1 MAGLKLAAP
10 KLAALAGPQFRS
22 NPYPFYAR
30 LRKEHPVI
38 QVVTPDGRLAW
49 LITRYDDALTA
60 LKDKRLSKDIANL
73 GEKPPWVPKYFEP
86 LARNMLDVD
95 DPDHARLRTLVHKA
109 FTPKLIETLRASIE
123 TLSEELIESAK
134 RSGQMD
140 LIAEFALPLP
150 VAVIS
155 QMLGIP
161 KREKDKFHLWS
172 NAIVSS
178 QSSKVG
184 ALKAIPSV
192 ISFLRYIRRL
202 VRLRQVHPE
211 DDLTTALI
219 QAEEAGDRMNADE
232 MLAMIFLLLIAGHET
247 TVNLIGNGMLALF
260 THPEQMEKLRGDT
273 SLIASAVEE
282 MLRFDSP
289 LEMATERYTREKIEV
304 SGVAIPA
311 GARVYVVIA
320 SANRDEQQFE
330 RAGQFDITRPNY
342 RHLSFGMG
350 AHYCLGAPLARIE
363 GQIAITALLKRM
375 PKLRLAVPYN
385 EIRWKPGL
393 ILRGAKTLPVE
404 F

>member
-1 MAGLKLAAP
+1 VAVP
-10 KLAALAGPQFRS
+10 KLAALVGPQFRS

-38 QVVTPDGRLAW
+38 QVVTPDGHLAW
-49 LITRYDDALTA
+49 LITRYDDALNA
-60 LKDKRLSKDIANL
+60 FRDKRLSKDIANL

-86 LARNMLDVD
+86 LARNMLDLD

-123 TLSEELIESAK
+123 TLSEELIESATPHG
-134 RSGQMD
+134 RMD
-140 LIAEFALPLP
+140 LITEFALPLP

-161 KREKDKFHLWS
+161 KREQDKFHRWS
-172 NAIVSS
+172 NTIVSS
-178 QSSKVG
+178 QSSKFG

-192 ISFLRYIRRL
+192 ISFLRYIRQL

-211 DDLTTALI
+211 NDLTTAMI
-219 QAEEAGDRMNADE
+219 QAEEAGDRMNMDE

-247 TVNLIGNGMLALF
+247 TVNLIGNGMLALL
-260 THPEQMEKLRGDT
+260 THPDQMEKLHVDP
-273 SLIASAVEE
+273 SLVASAVEE

-289 LEMATERYTREKIEV
+289 LEMATERYTTEKLEV
-304 SGVAIPA
+304 SGVAVPA

-330 RAGQFDITRPNY
+330 RADQFDITRSNN

-350 AHYCLGAPLARIE
+350 THYCLGAPLARIE
-363 GQIAITALLKRM
+363 GQIAITALLKHM
-375 PKLRLAVPYN
+375 PKLRLRVPCK
-385 EIRWKPGL
+385 EIRWRPGL
-393 ILRGAKTLPVE
+393 VLRGVKALPVE

>member
-1 MAGLKLAAP
+1 MSLP
-10 KLAALAGPQFRS
+10 KLLTLAGPQFRS

-30 LRKEHPVI
+30 LRNEQPVI
-38 QVVTPDGRLAW
+38 QVVTPDGYLAW
-49 LITRYDDALTA
+49 LITRYDDALNA
-60 LKDKRLSKDIANL
+60 LKDKRLSKDKANL
-73 GEKPPWVPKYFEP
+73 REKLPWVPKYFEP

-123 TLSEELIESAK
+123 MLSEELIESAK
-134 RSGQMD
+134 RRGRMD

-161 KREKDKFHLWS
+161 KQEQDKFHRWS

-178 QSSKVG
+178 QSSKFG

-211 DDLTTALI
+211 GDLTTALI

-260 THPEQMEKLRGDT
+260 THPEQMEKLRGDA
-273 SLIASAVEE
+273 SLVASAVEE

-289 LEMATERYTREKIEV
+289 LEMATERYATEEV
-304 SGVAIPA
+304 EFSGTAIPA

-320 SANRDEQQFE
+320 SANRDQQQFE
-330 RAGQFDITRPNY
+330 RANQFDITRANN

-350 AHYCLGAPLARIE
+350 AHYCLGAPLARLE
-363 GQIAITALLKRM
+363 GQIAVTALLRRL
-375 PKLRLAVPYN
+375 PNLRLRVPAD
-385 EIRWKPGL
+385 EIKWKPGL
-393 ILRGAKTLPVE
+393 VLRGAKALPVE

>member
-1 MAGLKLAAP
+1 M
-10 KLAALAGPQFRS
+10 
-22 NPYPFYAR
+22 
-30 LRKEHPVI
+30 RKEHPVI
-38 QVVTPDGRLAW
+38 QVVTPDGLLAW
-49 LITRYDDALTA
+49 LITRYDDVLNA
-60 LKDKRLSKDIANL
+60 LKDRRLSKDKANL

-123 TLSEELIESAK
+123 TLAEELIEAAEP
-134 RSGQMD
+134 RGRMD

-161 KREKDKFHLWS
+161 KREQDKFHSWS

-178 QSSKVG
+178 QSSKFG

-192 ISFLRYIRRL
+192 VSFLRYIRRL
-202 VRLRQVHPE
+202 VRLRQAHPE
-211 DDLTTALI
+211 NDLTTAMI
-219 QAEEAGDRMNADE
+219 QAEEAGDRMNAYE

-260 THPEQMEKLRGDT
+260 AHPEQMGRLRADA
-273 SLIASAVEE
+273 SLIAPAVEE

-289 LEMATERYTREKIEV
+289 LEMASERYAAEEV
-304 SGVAIPA
+304 ELSGTSIPA
-311 GARVYVVIA
+311 GARVYAVIA

-330 RAGQFDITRPNY
+330 RADQFDLTRLNN

-350 AHYCLGAPLARIE
+350 AHYC
-363 GQIAITALLKRM
+363 
-375 PKLRLAVPYN
+375 
-385 EIRWKPGL
+385 
-393 ILRGAKTLPVE
+393 
-404 F
+404 

>member
-1 MAGLKLAAP
+1 VTVP

-30 LRKEHPVI
+30 LRKEQPVI
-38 QVVTPDGRLAW
+38 QVTTPDGNLAW
-49 LITRYDDALTA
+49 LITRYDDALNA
-60 LKDKRLSKDIANL
+60 FRDKRLSKDIANL

-86 LARNMLDVD
+86 LARNMLDLD

-109 FTPKLIETLRASIE
+109 FTPKLIETLRTSIE
-123 TLSEELIESAK
+123 NITEELIESAK
-134 RSGQMD
+134 RRGRMD

-161 KREKDKFHLWS
+161 KREQDKFHRWS
-172 NAIVSS
+172 KTIVSS

-202 VRLRQVHPE
+202 VRLRQMHPE
-211 DDLTTALI
+211 NDLTTAMI
-219 QAEEAGDRMNADE
+219 QAEEAGDRMNTDE

-260 THPEQMEKLRGDT
+260 AHPEQMEKLRADS
-273 SLIASAVEE
+273 SLVTSAVEE
-282 MLRFDSP
+282 ILRFDSP
-289 LEMATERYTREKIEV
+289 VEMATERYTKEKIEI

-330 RAGQFDITRPNY
+330 RAEQFDITRSNN
-342 RHLSFGMG
+342 RHLSFGIG
-350 AHYCLGAPLARIE
+350 THYCLGAPLARME
-363 GQIAITALLKRM
+363 GQIAITALLKHM
-375 PKLRLAVPYN
+375 GKLRLRVPYS
-385 EIRWKPGL
+385 EIRWRPGL
-393 ILRGAKTLPVE
+393 VLRGVKALPVE

>member
-1 MAGLKLAAP
+1 
-10 KLAALAGPQFRS
+10 
-22 NPYPFYAR
+22 
-30 LRKEHPVI
+30 
-38 QVVTPDGRLAW
+38 
-49 LITRYDDALTA
+49 
-60 LKDKRLSKDIANL
+60 
-73 GEKPPWVPKYFEP
+73 
-86 LARNMLDVD
+86 MLDLD
-95 DPDHARLRTLVHKA
+95 DPDHSRLRTLVHKA

-123 TLSEELIESAK
+123 ALSEELIELA
-134 RSGQMD
+134 RPHGRMD

-161 KREKDKFHLWS
+161 KQEQDKFHRWS
-172 NAIVSS
+172 NLIVSS
-178 QSSKVG
+178 QSSKFG

-211 DDLTTALI
+211 NDLTTAMI
-219 QAEEAGDRMNADE
+219 QAEEAGDKMSGDE
-232 MLAMIFLLLIAGHET
+232 MLSTIFLLLIAGHET
-247 TVNLIGNGMLALF
+247 TVNLIGNGMLALL
-260 THPEQMEKLRGDT
+260 THPEQMEKLRGDP
-273 SLIASAVEE
+273 SLVACAVEE

-289 LEMATERYTREKIEV
+289 LEMATERYTTEEV
-304 SGVAIPA
+304 EYSGTGIPS

-330 RAGQFDITRPNY
+330 RADQFDITRPNN

-350 AHYCLGAPLARIE
+350 AHYCMGAPLARLE

-375 PKLRLAVPYN
+375 PKLRLAVAYN
-385 EIRWKPGL
+385 EISWKPGL
-393 ILRGAKTLPVE
+393 ILRGVKRLPVE

>member
-1 MAGLKLAAP
+1 VA
-10 KLAALAGPQFRS
+10 
-22 NPYPFYAR
+22 
-30 LRKEHPVI
+30 
-38 QVVTPDGRLAW
+38 TPDGHLAW
-49 LITRYDDALTA
+49 LITRYDDALNA
-60 LKDKRLSKDIANL
+60 FRDKRLSKDIANL

-86 LARNMLDVD
+86 LARNMLDLD

-109 FTPKLIETLRASIE
+109 FTPKLIETLRTSIE
-123 TLSEELIESAK
+123 TITEELIKSAK
-134 RSGQMD
+134 PHGRMD

-161 KREKDKFHLWS
+161 KREQDKFHRWS
-172 NAIVSS
+172 KTIVSS
-178 QSSKVG
+178 QSSQAG

-202 VRLRQVHPE
+202 VRLRQMHPE
-211 DDLTTALI
+211 NDLTTALV
-219 QAEEAGDRMNADE
+219 QAEEAGDRMNMDE

-247 TVNLIGNGMLALF
+247 TVNLIGNGMLALL
-260 THPEQMEKLRGDT
+260 THPEQMEKLHADS
-273 SLIASAVEE
+273 SLVASAVEE

-289 LEMATERYTREKIEV
+289 VEMATERYTKEKIEV

-330 RAGQFDITRPNY
+330 RADEFDITRSNN

-350 AHYCLGAPLARIE
+350 THYCLGAPLARIE
-363 GQIAITALLKRM
+363 GQIAITALLKHM
-375 PKLRLAVPYN
+375 PKLRLRVPYN
-385 EIRWKPGL
+385 EIRWRPGL
-393 ILRGAKTLPVE
+393 VLRGVKALPVG

>member
-1 MAGLKLAAP
+1 MATP

-38 QVVTPDGRLAW
+38 QVMTPEGHRAW
-49 LITRYDDALTA
+49 LITRYEDALNA
-60 LKDKRLSKDIANL
+60 LKDKRLSKDIRNL

-86 LARNMLDVD
+86 LARNMLDLD
-95 DPDHARLRTLVHKA
+95 DPDHARLRALVHKA

-123 TLSEELIESAK
+123 ALAEELIELA
-134 RSGQMD
+134 RPRGRMD

-155 QMLGIP
+155 QMLGVP
-161 KREKDKFHLWS
+161 KRERDKFHRWS
-172 NAIVSS
+172 NVIVSS
-178 QSSKVG
+178 QSSKFG

-202 VRLRQVHPE
+202 VRLRQVNPE
-211 DDLTTALI
+211 NDLTTALI

-247 TVNLIGNGMLALF
+247 TVNLIGNGMLALL
-260 THPEQMEKLRGDT
+260 THPEQMEKLRDDP
-273 SLIASAVEE
+273 SLVASAVEE

-289 LEMATERYTREKIEV
+289 LEMATERYTTEEV
-304 SGVAIPA
+304 EYSGAEIPA

-330 RAGQFDITRPNY
+330 RADQFDITRTNN

-350 AHYCLGAPLARIE
+350 AHYCLGAPLARLE
-363 GQIAITALLKRM
+363 GQIAVTALLKRM

-385 EIRWKPGL
+385 EISWKPGL
-393 ILRGAKTLPVE
+393 ILRGVKALPVE

>member
-1 MAGLKLAAP
+1 VTVSKPATP
-10 KLAALAGPQFRS
+10 KLTALAGPQFRS

-38 QVVTPDGRLAW
+38 QVVTPDGHLAW
-49 LITRYDDALTA
+49 LITRYDDALNA

-86 LARNMLDVD
+86 LARNMLDLD

-134 RSGQMD
+134 PRGRMD

-161 KREKDKFHLWS
+161 KREQDKFHRWS
-172 NAIVSS
+172 NAIVAS
-178 QSSKVG
+178 QSSKFG

-192 ISFLRYIRRL
+192 LSFLRYIRRL

-211 DDLTTALI
+211 DDLTTAMV

-260 THPEQMEKLRGDT
+260 THPEQMEKLLGDS
-273 SLIASAVEE
+273 SLLASAVEE

-289 LEMATERYTREKIEV
+289 VEMATERYTTEDVEF
-304 SGVAIPA
+304 SGTTIPA
-311 GARVYVVIA
+311 GARVHVVIA

-330 RAGQFDITRPNY
+330 RADQFDITRPNN

-350 AHYCLGAPLARIE
+350 THYCLGAPLARLE
-363 GQIAITALLKRM
+363 GQIAITALLKHM
-375 PKLRLAVPYN
+375 PKLCLAVPYN
-385 EIRWKPGL
+385 EIRWRPGL
-393 ILRGAKTLPVE
+393 VLRGVKALPVE

>member
-1 MAGLKLAAP
+1 
-10 KLAALAGPQFRS
+10 
-22 NPYPFYAR
+22 
-30 LRKEHPVI
+30 
-38 QVVTPDGRLAW
+38 
-49 LITRYDDALTA
+49 
-60 LKDKRLSKDIANL
+60 
-73 GEKPPWVPKYFEP
+73 
-86 LARNMLDVD
+86 
-95 DPDHARLRTLVHKA
+95 
-109 FTPKLIETLRASIE
+109 
-123 TLSEELIESAK
+123 
-134 RSGQMD
+134 
-140 LIAEFALPLP
+140 
-150 VAVIS
+150 
-155 QMLGIP
+155 
-161 KREKDKFHLWS
+161 
-172 NAIVSS
+172 VSS
-178 QSSKVG
+178 QSSKFG

-260 THPEQMEKLRGDT
+260 THPEQMEELRGNAA
-273 SLIASAVEE
+273 LVASAVEE

-289 LEMATERYTREKIEV
+289 VEMATERYATEEV
-304 SGVAIPA
+304 EFSGTAIPA

-330 RAGQFDITRPNY
+330 RADQFDITRPNN

-350 AHYCLGAPLARIE
+350 AHYCLGAPLARLE

-375 PKLRLAVPYN
+375 PKLRLAMPYN
-385 EIRWKPGL
+385 EIRWKSGL
-393 ILRGAKTLPVE
+393 VLRGVKSLPVE

>member
-1 MAGLKLAAP
+1 MAGTKIAATKLAE
-10 KLAALAGPQFRS
+10 LAGPQFRS
-22 NPYPFYAR
+22 NPYPFYAH
-30 LRKEHPVI
+30 LRKEQPVI
-38 QVVTPDGRLAW
+38 QVVTPDGLLAW
-49 LITRYDDALTA
+49 LITRYDDVLNA
-60 LKDKRLSKDIANL
+60 LKDKRLSKDKANL

-123 TLSEELIESAK
+123 NLSEQLIESAK
-134 RSGQMD
+134 PRGRMD

-161 KREKDKFHLWS
+161 KREQDKFHRWS
-172 NAIVSS
+172 NTIVSS
-178 QSSKVG
+178 QSSKFG

-192 ISFLRYIRRL
+192 VSFLRYIRRL
-202 VRLRQVHPE
+202 IQLRQVHPE

-219 QAEEAGDRMNADE
+219 QAEEAGARMNADE

-260 THPEQMEKLRGDT
+260 AHPEQMQKLRADA
-273 SLIASAVEE
+273 SLIVPAVEE

-289 LEMATERYTREKIEV
+289 LEMASERYAAEEV
-304 SGVAIPA
+304 EFSGTAIPA
-311 GARVYVVIA
+311 GARVYAVIA

-330 RAGQFDITRPNY
+330 RAEQFDITRLNN

-350 AHYCLGAPLARIE
+350 AHYCLGAPLARLE
-363 GQIAITALLKRM
+363 GQIAIAALLRRLPELRM
-375 PKLRLAVPYN
+375 AAPYSK
-385 EIRWKPGL
+385 IRWKPGL
-393 ILRGAKTLPVE
+393 ILRGVKALPVK

>member
-1 MAGLKLAAP
+1 MAVP

-38 QVVTPDGRLAW
+38 QVAAPDGHPAW
-49 LITRYDDALTA
+49 LITRYDDALNA
-60 LKDKRLSKDIANL
+60 FRDKRLSKDIANL

-86 LARNMLDVD
+86 LARNMLDLD

-109 FTPKLIETLRASIE
+109 FTPKLIETLRTSIE
-123 TLSEELIESAK
+123 TITEELIKSAK
-134 RSGQMD
+134 PHGRMD

-161 KREKDKFHLWS
+161 KREQDKFHRWS
-172 NAIVSS
+172 KTIVSS

-211 DDLTTALI
+211 NDLTTAMV
-219 QAEEAGDRMNADE
+219 QAEEAGDRLNTDE

-247 TVNLIGNGMLALF
+247 TVNLIGNGMLALL
-260 THPEQMEKLRGDT
+260 THPAQMEKLHADP
-273 SLIASAVEE
+273 SLVASAVEE

-289 LEMATERYTREKIEV
+289 VEMATERYTKEKIEV
-304 SGVAIPA
+304 GGVAIPA

-330 RAGQFDITRPNY
+330 RADEFDITRSNN

-350 AHYCLGAPLARIE
+350 THYCLGAPLARIE
-363 GQIAITALLKRM
+363 GQIAITALLKHM
-375 PKLRLAVPYN
+375 PKLRLRVPYN
-385 EIRWKPGL
+385 EIRWRPGL
-393 ILRGAKTLPVE
+393 VLRGVKALPVG

>member
-1 MAGLKLAAP
+1 MATP

-38 QVVTPDGRLAW
+38 QVVTPEGHRAW
-49 LITRYDDALTA
+49 LITRYEDALNA
-60 LKDKRLSKDIANL
+60 LKDKRLSKDIRNL

-86 LARNMLDVD
+86 LARNMLDLD

-123 TLSEELIESAK
+123 ALSEELIELA
-134 RSGQMD
+134 RPRGRMD

-161 KREKDKFHLWS
+161 KPEQDKFHCWS
-172 NAIVSS
+172 NMIVSS
-178 QSSKVG
+178 QSSKFG

-202 VRLRQVHPE
+202 VRLRQVRPE
-211 DDLTTALI
+211 NDLTTAMI
-219 QAEEAGDRMNADE
+219 QAEEAGDRMSGDE
-232 MLAMIFLLLIAGHET
+232 MLSMIFLLLIAGHET
-247 TVNLIGNGMLALF
+247 TVNLIGNGMLALL
-260 THPEQMEKLRGDT
+260 THPEQMKELRGDP
-273 SLIASAVEE
+273 LLVASAVEE

-289 LEMATERYTREKIEV
+289 LEMATERYTTEEV
-304 SGVAIPA
+304 EYSGTAIPS

-330 RAGQFDITRPNY
+330 RADQFDITRPNN
-342 RHLSFGMG
+342 RHLSFGVG
-350 AHYCLGAPLARIE
+350 AHYCMGAPLARLE

-375 PKLRLAVPYN
+375 PELRLAVAYN
-385 EIRWKPGL
+385 EISWKPGL
-393 ILRGAKTLPVE
+393 ILRGVKRLPVE

>member
-1 MAGLKLAAP
+1 VAGSKIATP

-38 QVVTPDGRLAW
+38 QVVTPDGLLAW
-49 LITRYDDALTA
+49 LITRYDDALNA
-60 LKDKRLSKDIANL
+60 LKDKRLSKDKANL

-123 TLSEELIESAK
+123 TLSEELIERAK
-134 RSGQMD
+134 PRGRMD

-161 KREKDKFHLWS
+161 KREQDKFHRWS

-178 QSSKVG
+178 QSSKFG

-192 ISFLRYIRRL
+192 VSFLRYIRRL

-211 DDLTTALI
+211 NDLITAMI

-260 THPEQMEKLRGDT
+260 THPEQMEKLRGDS
-273 SLIASAVEE
+273 SLVASAVEE

-289 LEMATERYTREKIEV
+289 LEMATERYAAEEV
-304 SGVAIPA
+304 GFNGTAIPA

-330 RAGQFDITRPNY
+330 RADQFDITRQNN

-350 AHYCLGAPLARIE
+350 AHYCLGAPLARLE

-375 PKLRLAVPYN
+375 PELRLAGPYN
-385 EIRWKPGL
+385 EVRWKSGL
-393 ILRGAKTLPVE
+393 VLRGVKALPVK

>member
-1 MAGLKLAAP
+1 
-10 KLAALAGPQFRS
+10 
-22 NPYPFYAR
+22 
-30 LRKEHPVI
+30 
-38 QVVTPDGRLAW
+38 
-49 LITRYDDALTA
+49 
-60 LKDKRLSKDIANL
+60 
-73 GEKPPWVPKYFEP
+73 VPKYFEP
-86 LARNMLDVD
+86 LARNMLDLD

-109 FTPKLIETLRASIE
+109 FTPKLIETLRTSIE
-123 TLSEELIESAK
+123 TITEELIESAK
-134 RSGQMD
+134 RRGRID

-161 KREKDKFHLWS
+161 KKEQDKFHRWS
-172 NAIVSS
+172 KTIVSS

-211 DDLTTALI
+211 NDLTTALI
-219 QAEEAGDRMNADE
+219 QAEEAGDRMNMDE

-247 TVNLIGNGMLALF
+247 TVNLIGNGMLALL
-260 THPEQMEKLRGDT
+260 THPEQMEKLHGDS
-273 SLIASAVEE
+273 SLVASAVEE
-282 MLRFDSP
+282 VLRFDSP
-289 LEMATERYTREKIEV
+289 VEMATERYMKEKIEV
-304 SGVAIPA
+304 SRVAIPA

-330 RAGQFDITRPNY
+330 RADEFDITRSNN

-350 AHYCLGAPLARIE
+350 THYCLGAPLARIE
-363 GQIAITALLKRM
+363 GQIAITALLKHM
-375 PKLRLAVPYN
+375 PKLRLRVPSN
-385 EIRWKPGL
+385 EIRWRPGL
-393 ILRGAKTLPVE
+393 VLRGVKALPVE

>member
-1 MAGLKLAAP
+1 VAVSKLATP

-30 LRKEHPVI
+30 LRTEHPVI
-38 QVVTPDGRLAW
+38 QVVTPDGLLAW
-49 LITRYDDALTA
+49 LITRYDDAVNA
-60 LKDKRLSKDIANL
+60 LKDKRLSKDKANL
-73 GEKPPWVPKYFEP
+73 GEKPPWAPKYFEP

-134 RSGQMD
+134 PSGWMD

-161 KREKDKFHLWS
+161 KREQDKFHRWS

-178 QSSKVG
+178 QSSKFG

-202 VRLRQVHPE
+202 VQLRQVHPE

-219 QAEEAGDRMNADE
+219 QAEESGDRMNADE

-260 THPEQMEKLRGDT
+260 THPEQMKKLRGDA
-273 SLIASAVEE
+273 SLVASAVEE

-289 LEMATERYTREKIEV
+289 VEMATERSATEEV
-304 SGVAIPA
+304 EFSGTAIPA

-330 RAGQFDITRPNY
+330 RADQFDITRPNN

-350 AHYCLGAPLARIE
+350 AHYCLGAPLARLE

-375 PKLRLAVPYN
+375 PKLRLAVPHN
-385 EIRWKPGL
+385 EIRRKPGL
-393 ILRGAKTLPVE
+393 VLRGVKALPVE

>member
-1 MAGLKLAAP
+1 MATP
-10 KLAALAGPQFRS
+10 KLTALAGPQFRS

-38 QVVTPDGRLAW
+38 QVVTPDGHLAW
-49 LITRYDDALTA
+49 LITRYDDALNA
-60 LKDKRLSKDIANL
+60 LKDKRLSKDQANL

-86 LARNMLDVD
+86 LARNMLDLD
-95 DPDHARLRTLVHKA
+95 DPDHARLRILVHKA

-123 TLSEELIESAK
+123 ALSEGLIEYAK
-134 RSGQMD
+134 RRGRMD

-155 QMLGIP
+155 KMLGIP
-161 KREKDKFHLWS
+161 KGEQDKFYRWS

-178 QSSKVG
+178 QSSKFG
-184 ALKAIPSV
+184 SFKAIPSV

-211 DDLTTALI
+211 DDLTSALV
-219 QAEEAGDRMNADE
+219 QAEEAGDKMNTDE

-260 THPEQMEKLRGDT
+260 THPEQMEKLRGDA
-273 SLIASAVEE
+273 SLIGSAVEE

-289 LEMATERYTREKIEV
+289 VEMATERYTTEEV
-304 SGVAIPA
+304 EFSGIAIPA
-311 GARVYVVIA
+311 GARVYVVLA

-330 RAGQFDITRPNY
+330 HADQFDITRPNNK
-342 RHLSFGMG
+342 HLSFGMG
-350 AHYCLGAPLARIE
+350 AHYCLGAPLARLE
-363 GQIAITALLKRM
+363 GQIAIRALLKHM
-375 PKLRLAVPYN
+375 PRLRLACTYDQ
-385 EIRWKPGL
+385 IRWKQGL
-393 ILRGAKTLPVE
+393 ILRGVQSLPLE

>member
-1 MAGLKLAAP
+1 M
-10 KLAALAGPQFRS
+10 
-22 NPYPFYAR
+22 
-30 LRKEHPVI
+30 I
-38 QVVTPDGRLAW
+38 
-49 LITRYDDALTA
+49 LTMP
-60 LKDKRLSKDIANL
+60 
-73 GEKPPWVPKYFEP
+73 GC
-86 LARNMLDVD
+86 
-95 DPDHARLRTLVHKA
+95 TLVHKA

-134 RSGQMD
+134 PHGRMD

-155 QMLGIP
+155 QMLGVP
-161 KREKDKFHLWS
+161 KREQDKFHRWS

-219 QAEEAGDRMNADE
+219 QAEEADDRMNE

-260 THPEQMEKLRGDT
+260 THPEQMEKLRGDS
-273 SLIASAVEE
+273 SLVASAVEE

-289 LEMATERYTREKIEV
+289 LEMATERYTMEKIEV
-304 SGVAIPA
+304 SGMAIPA

-330 RAGQFDITRPNY
+330 RADQFDITRPNNK
-342 RHLSFGMG
+342 HLSFGMG

-363 GQIAITALLKRM
+363 GQIAITALLKHM
-375 PKLRLAVPYN
+375 PKLRLAAPYN

-393 ILRGAKTLPVE
+393 ILRGVKTLPVE